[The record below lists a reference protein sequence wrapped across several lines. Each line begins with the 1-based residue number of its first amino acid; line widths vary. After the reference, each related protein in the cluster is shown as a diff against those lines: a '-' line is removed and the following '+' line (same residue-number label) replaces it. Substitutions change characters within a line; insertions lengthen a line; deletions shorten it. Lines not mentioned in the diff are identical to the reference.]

1 MIRRI
6 WTLLVTTSLLA
17 YGSVGAPVPAR
28 AVEFVFGGSTL
39 YVAQGVVAGLGG
51 SCESPNYGTGVGG
64 NHAVAIQDAIDAASD
79 GDIIHICSGTWNLN
93 QDRAGRLFP
102 HDHLNTNSKRLKF
115 VGNGRDLTILN
126 GLPEDGDDKV
136 RVFSSARRP
145 DGMELE
151 PLAFA
156 DMQIQGGIIDWH
168 GGAVVAAGVSCER
181 VDFINNESNAV
192 DSELSNGGAIYS
204 EGDVYIDDCLF
215 QGNFAENN
223 GGAIAVVNGD
233 VEIVNG
239 SVFTDN
245 DAGNAAGAVWLYQDA
260 VESGTLLIEEST
272 FTLNHAAGDMGAVAY
287 YNTDQVTIRSSTFT
301 GNSTDQTS
309 AQRGGALGG
318 FGDLDVTD
326 SEFINNNGDYL
337 GGAIFV
343 GDPGTGTPATLVVRS
358 SIFENNDAMIGGA
371 IYAGDTVVTVSGSRF
386 GRSSESGSCEG
397 EGTEFGNEA
406 IEGGAIMAESLDIP
420 SSLDV
425 RGSSF
430 YYNCAYNIAADDGSG
445 DGGAIAVSNFAI
457 DGEPLAFELG
467 IESSS
472 FVGNGAESDGGA
484 IFSTVVSISPARIA
498 TSAFTNNVSG
508 LDHGGDDVDRG
519 QGGAVRLWFANHQTE
534 IIGNTFD
541 ANASDQGG
549 AVSINDGVG
558 DDPRAYTWTVRSN
571 LFSRNRAED
580 SGGAL
585 HMALDNSGVV
595 SPRRVS
601 RNTFAGNRAPVGGAI
616 VVESDVGSERVIQRR
631 FSRALEENRFRAN
644 RATENRRTNSIGV
657 HFD

>member
-1 MIRRI
+1 MSA
-6 WTLLVTTSLLA
+6 TASELVFEGTTQ
-17 YGSVGAPVPAR
+17 
-28 AVEFVFGGSTL
+28 
-39 YVAQGVVAGLGG
+39 YVALGVPAGLGG
-51 SCESPNYGTGVGG
+51 SCAEPNFGTGVGG

-93 QDRAGRLFP
+93 QARLARVYP
-102 HDHLNTNSKRLKF
+102 GDHLNTNSKRLKF

-126 GLPEDGDDKV
+126 GVPENVADKV
-136 RVFSSARRP
+136 RVFSSARRF
-145 DGMELE
+145 DGMEWE

-156 DMQIQGGIIDWH
+156 DMQIQGGIIDWS
-168 GGAVVAAGVSCER
+168 GGGVAAAGVSCER
-181 VDFINNESNAV
+181 VDFINNESDAV
-192 DSELSNGGAIYS
+192 DPELSNGGAIYS
-204 EGDVYIDDCLF
+204 EGDVYIDDCF
-215 QGNFAENN
+215 FEGNIAENN
-223 GGAIAVVNGD
+223 GGAIAVLNGD

-239 SVFTDN
+239 SEFTDN
-245 DAGNAAGAVWLYQDA
+245 DAGNAAGAVWVYQDA
-260 VESGTLLIEEST
+260 VESGTLLIEDSI
-272 FTLNHAAGDMGAVAY
+272 FTLNHATGDMGAVAY
-287 YNTDQVTIRSSTFT
+287 YNTDQATIRSSTFT

-318 FGDLDVTD
+318 LGDLEVTD
-326 SEFINNNGDYL
+326 SEFINNNGDSL

-343 GDPGTGTPATLVVRS
+343 GDLGTGAPASLVVQTS
-358 SIFENNDAMIGGA
+358 VFENNDAMIGGA
-371 IYAGDTVVTVSGSRF
+371 IYAGDTVVTVSESRF

-430 YYNCAYNIAADDGSG
+430 YYNCAYNFAADDGSG
-445 DGGAIAVSNFAI
+445 DGGAIGVGVEEVDFA
-457 DGEPLAFELG
+457 PLAFDLN
-467 IESSS
+467 IEASR
-472 FVGNGAESDGGA
+472 FVGNGADSDGGA
-484 IFSTVVSISPARIA
+484 IYSSIWSIAPIRIFANTFSANDA
-498 TSAFTNNVSG
+498 G
-508 LDHGGDDVDRG
+508 LDRAGDDEDRG
-519 QGGAVRLWFANHQTE
+519 QGGAVRLWFASHQTE
-534 IIGNTFD
+534 IIRNTFD

-549 AVSINDGVG
+549 ALSMNDGGG

-571 LFSRNRAED
+571 LFSKNRAED
-580 SGGAL
+580 NGGAL
-585 HMALDNSGVV
+585 HMALDDSGVV

-601 RNTFAGNRAPVGGAI
+601 RNTFVGNRAPVGGAI

-631 FSRALEENRFRAN
+631 FTRALEENRFRGN